1 MRDLVYSE
9 TLDSP
14 YIPISKLSD
23 EMLGYVE
30 ARVRGGSILFE
41 NGSTAQAALKRIT
54 IERTIR
60 SLGYEAGWAS

>member
-30 ARVRGGSILFE
+30 GRVRSGSILFE
-41 NGSTAQAALKRIT
+41 NGSTADSTLERIS
-54 IERTIR
+54 IERVVR
-60 SLGYEAGWAS
+60 SMGFGAGWAS